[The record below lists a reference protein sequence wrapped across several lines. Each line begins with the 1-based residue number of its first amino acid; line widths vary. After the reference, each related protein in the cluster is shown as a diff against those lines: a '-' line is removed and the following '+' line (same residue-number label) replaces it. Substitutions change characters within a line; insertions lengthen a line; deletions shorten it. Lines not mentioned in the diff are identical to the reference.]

1 MFRPTFILALSL
13 ALPHTGAPTLADT
26 LHVALVLPG
35 SVTEGTFNSAAN
47 TGIQTAKEKYD
58 IDVSVRENTD
68 FAEILEVVRSYAR
81 DGYDVVIG
89 HGFQFAEPVL
99 VARH

>member
-1 MFRPTFILALSL
+1 M
-13 ALPHTGAPTLADT
+13 
-26 LHVALVLPG
+26 
-35 SVTEGTFNSAAN
+35 
-47 TGIQTAKEKYD
+47 
-58 IDVSVRENTD
+58 RENTD